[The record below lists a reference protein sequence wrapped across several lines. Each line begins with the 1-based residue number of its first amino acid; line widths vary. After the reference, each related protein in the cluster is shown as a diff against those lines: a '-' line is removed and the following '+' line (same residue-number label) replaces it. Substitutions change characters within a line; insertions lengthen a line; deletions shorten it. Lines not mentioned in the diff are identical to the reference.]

1 MEENFDLLAQSRA
14 NYFTKG
20 SPVQFV
26 KVELL
31 KGDVSGD
38 IAVCLSSKKISA
50 APLTQLH
57 ITSKCKDRGGAV
69 VCQDQ
74 LLYEGLNAA
83 HVAVFGAQDAG

>member
-31 KGDVSGD
+31 KGDVTGD
-38 IAVCLSSKKISA
+38 IAVCLA
-50 APLTQLH
+50 
-57 ITSKCKDRGGAV
+57 
-69 VCQDQ
+69 
-74 LLYEGLNAA
+74 LLYRVMRRIEL
-83 HVAVFGAQDAG
+83 